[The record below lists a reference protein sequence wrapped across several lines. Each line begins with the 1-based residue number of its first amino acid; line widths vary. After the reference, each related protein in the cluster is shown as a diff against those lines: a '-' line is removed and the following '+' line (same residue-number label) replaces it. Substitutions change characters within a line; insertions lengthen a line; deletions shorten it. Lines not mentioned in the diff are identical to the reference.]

1 MPIQYACLINRK
13 KVMVVQCQGTKIVA
27 DFADMVVNSHFNFIQ
42 WAKKVINIDSER
54 NLTYHDKNTYAVC
67 CISTAYD
74 VKDAEAHAYL
84 QQFENEILNAIN
96 HPTDLMKQRLGSVAS
111 GSDYNA
117 LGDSNEF
124 QVPPIDDLTYNQLE
138 SRELKGFFKKLRTS
152 LEKFTRDWNDDESK
166 RDKTYTVFN
175 QLQSAKDDMLDNLE
189 EMMKRDGK
197 IEESLAKG
205 QQLQVTTNRFKKNAT
220 AVNRKMKC
228 RYYCY
233 WFWIVFTVLLA
244 LSLVISWFAGAFSS
258 KDDN

>member
-1 MPIQYACLINRK
+1 M
-13 KVMVVQCQGTKIVA
+13 VA

-42 WAKKVINIDSER
+42 WAKKVINIDAER

-74 VKDAEAHAYL
+74 VKDGEAHAYL
-84 QQFENEILNAIN
+84 QQFDNEIQSAISN
-96 HPTDLMKQRLGSVAS
+96 PSELMKQRFGSVAS
-111 GSDYNA
+111 GTDYQAMSDGY
-117 LGDSNEF
+117 DF
-124 QVPPIDDLTYNQLE
+124 QIPPIEELTYNQLDA
-138 SRELKGFFKKLRTS
+138 RDLKGFFKKLRTS
-152 LEKFTRDWNDDESK
+152 LEKFTREWNDDESK

-233 WFWIVFTVLLA
+233 WFWIVFVIVLA
-244 LSLVISWFAGAFSS
+244 ASLLISWFAGAFSN
-258 KDDN
+258 KDDNQDNTQ